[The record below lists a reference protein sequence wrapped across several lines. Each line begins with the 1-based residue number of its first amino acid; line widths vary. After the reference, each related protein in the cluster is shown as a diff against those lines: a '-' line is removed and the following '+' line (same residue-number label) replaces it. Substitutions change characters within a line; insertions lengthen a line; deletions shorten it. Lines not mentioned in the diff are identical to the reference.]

1 MNHAST
7 HPSRTAARAPK
18 EGAGA
23 NLPPLPYY
31 PAMTDDQLHLCRHI
45 LALLRTGDDTN
56 RLLVEEIAKGLSDE
70 LRDFAQLALCT
81 RIEKKRY
88 YHAHNGLAF
97 LGNSFR
103 YWSYYQIGYHYTS
116 PKTDGYYWT
125 LSTALSLRLRQL
137 PPYFE
142 LFDELNE
149 LDLSH
154 ILLRSLP
161 DYFHRFQHL
170 ERLKLNSNELRSLP
184 PLRGAWRNM
193 SALHLG
199 GNPLRSLPEDFW
211 AQMPHLRFLDL
222 SHTHIRTLHSVEQ
235 HAELVSLAATHTRI
249 ERIALPPSL
258 VALIAHDSPHLTHI
272 VDSQEYNKKLLLLDA
287 HRCGLQTMEGRYTA
301 LRFAVLGHN
310 QLQQTPHCL
319 QFNLRLLCLNN
330 NQLQRFDGIKQRLGS
345 LHTLRLANN
354 RLEHFAEEE
363 STKTI
368 PHLRVLQLHGN
379 RLRRLPDWLGKLGKL
394 RQISLHNN
402 LLEAL
407 PADISGWQLVQR
419 LALGGNRLRGLPDSI
434 AALKGLRNLVLS
446 DNTFDEVPE
455 AVYGCVGLR
464 TLHLANN
471 RIECLSEGIG
481 QLSDLR
487 VLILRGNRLRG
498 LAAAMAGL
506 RNLQFCDLRDNVDLP
521 PSEIDWLRRALPS
534 CTLLA

>member
-1 MNHAST
+1 
-7 HPSRTAARAPK
+7 
-18 EGAGA
+18 
-23 NLPPLPYY
+23 
-31 PAMTDDQLHLCRHI
+31 MTDDQLHLCRQI
-45 LALLRTGDDTN
+45 LALVRTGDDTN
-56 RLLVEEIAKGLSDE
+56 RLLVEEIAKGLPDE

-88 YHAHNGLAF
+88 HYVYTQLAF

-103 YWSYYQIGYHYTS
+103 YWSYYQLGYHYTT
-116 PKTDGYYWT
+116 PKSDKPCWT
-125 LSTALSLRLRQL
+125 MRTNSLRLRQL

-142 LFDELNE
+142 LFAELNE

-161 DYFHRFQHL
+161 EYFHKFQRL

-184 PLRGAWRNM
+184 PLRGAWRNI

-199 GNPLRSLPEDFW
+199 DNPLRSLPEDFW

-222 SHTHIRTLHSVEQ
+222 SHTRICTLHNIEQ

-258 VALIAHDSPHLTHI
+258 MALIAHDSPHLTHI
-272 VDSQEYNKKLLLLDA
+272 VDSQDHNNKLLLLDA
-287 HRCGLQTMEGRYTA
+287 HRCGLQTIEGRYTA
-301 LRFAVLGHN
+301 LRFAVLGYN
-310 QLQQTPHCL
+310 QLQEISNCL

-345 LHTLRLANN
+345 LRTLRLANN

-363 STKTI
+363 STQTI

-407 PADISGWQLVQR
+407 PADISSWQLVQR
-419 LALGGNRLRGLPDSI
+419 LALGGNRLRRLPDSI

-446 DNTFDEVPE
+446 DNLFEELPE
-455 AVYGCVGLR
+455 AVCGCAGLC
-464 TLHLANN
+464 TLNLANN
-471 RIECLSEGIG
+471 SIESVTEKIG
-481 QLSDLR
+481 QLSGLR
-487 VLILRGNRLRG
+487 VLILRANALRRLPRS
-498 LAAAMAGL
+498 LSAL
-506 RNLQFCDLRDNVDLP
+506 ENLQFCDLRENVDLP

-534 CTLLA
+534 CTVLA